1 MERKR
6 FSLKI
11 KSVDDTGTFTGLGAA
26 YNNVDLGGDKIM
38 PGAFTRTLAAG
49 KQFPLLWQ
57 HDPSNPIGTA
67 KVTDTP
73 QGLQVEGTLLLEDT
87 TARKAHLFMKAGV
100 IKGMSIGFETLQSS
114 MDGDVRQL
122 RELRLWEFSIVTFP
136 MNESAQISSVKSLSV
151 SDDEVQMHLKAISRH
166 QKAIRVHV
174 KAILGDDDEL
184 DDDDGGPAD
193 DPAFLEGNDSEPGG
207 ASPADDEVMRKALLV
222 ELQQLVAEAG
232 GLASA

>member
-26 YNNVDLGGDKIM
+26 YGNVDLGGDKIM

-73 QGLQVEGTLLLEDT
+73 QGLQVEGTLLLQDP
-87 TARKAHLFMKAGV
+87 TAQKAYTFMKAGV
-100 IKGMSIGFETLQSS
+100 IKGMSIGYETLQST

-122 RELRLWEFSIVTFP
+122 KELKLWEVSVVTFP
-136 MNESAQISSVKSLSV
+136 MNESATIASVKSLAL
-151 SDDEVQMHLKAISRH
+151 SDDEVQHHLQALRRH
-166 QKAIRVHV
+166 QKGMRYHI
-174 KAILGDDDEL
+174 KCLLGDDL
-184 DDDDGGPAD
+184 DDDAAD
-193 DPAFLEGNDSEPGG
+193 DPALLEGDGSEQDVE
-207 ASPADDEVMRKALLV
+207 SKALLV
-222 ELQQLVAEAG
+222 ELKKLVVAAG
-232 GLASA
+232 ELVSA